1 MGMYP
6 GISHLKIIKLNTG
19 NKIIRGNNNKNNN
32 NNNNNSINNNKLVF
46 LGNLLLLSAMILS
59 AGIQTDL
66 T

>member
-6 GISHLKIIKLNTG
+6 GIPHLKIIKLHTS
-19 NKIIRGNNNKNNN
+19 NKIIRGNKNNN
-32 NNNNNSINNNKLVF
+32 NNNNNSINNNNLVF
-46 LGNLLLLSAMILS
+46 LGNLLLLSAMILP